1 MNLYVTE
8 RGNNTMKTMQFAAIC
23 LYYYCMAAV
32 KNPLCF
38 ITFLSLVFITHKL
51 AGWAV
56 WVMSL

>member
-1 MNLYVTE
+1 
-8 RGNNTMKTMQFAAIC
+8 MKTLQFATIC

-32 KNPLCF
+32 KNPVCF